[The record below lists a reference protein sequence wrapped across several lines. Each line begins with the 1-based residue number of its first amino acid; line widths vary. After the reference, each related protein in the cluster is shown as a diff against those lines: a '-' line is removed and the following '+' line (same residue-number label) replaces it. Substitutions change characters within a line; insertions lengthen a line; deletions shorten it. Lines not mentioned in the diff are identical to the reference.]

1 MISDDED
8 SDTMDDTKYDKE
20 TISKTSADGVKL
32 GNLLKRH
39 RVYGDITQNATES
52 QLERLLVSISDN
64 IIAKLGRI
72 LLEGLKQSENY
83 HMFSC
88 FQVLHDNN
96 VPKVIESLEEWVCRK
111 RTRTY
116 IPPAFFDRDG
126 TFVQPPSFE
135 MPAYIIKDGN
145 KLIGLP
151 KSSTFQKGKQ
161 LG

>member
-1 MISDDED
+1 MRSFTFWED
-8 SDTMDDTKYDKE
+8 FPFRLSCLVATHKLSPSKNDKE

-72 LLEGLKQSENY
+72 LVDELKHSGHY

-88 FQVLHDNN
+88 F
-96 VPKVIESLEEWVCRK
+96 
-111 RTRTY
+111 
-116 IPPAFFDRDG
+116 
-126 TFVQPPSFE
+126 
-135 MPAYIIKDGN
+135 
-145 KLIGLP
+145 
-151 KSSTFQKGKQ
+151 
-161 LG
+161 

>member
-8 SDTMDDTKYDKE
+8 SDTMDDTKNDKE
-20 TISKTSADGVKL
+20 TISTTSADGVKL

-72 LLEGLKQSENY
+72 LVEGLKHSGHY

-88 FQVLHDNN
+88 F
-96 VPKVIESLEEWVCRK
+96 
-111 RTRTY
+111 
-116 IPPAFFDRDG
+116 
-126 TFVQPPSFE
+126 
-135 MPAYIIKDGN
+135 
-145 KLIGLP
+145 
-151 KSSTFQKGKQ
+151 
-161 LG
+161 

>member
-8 SDTMDDTKYDKE
+8 SDTMDDTKNDKE

-52 QLERLLVSISDN
+52 QLERLLVNISDN

-72 LLEGLKQSENY
+72 LVEGLKHSRHY

-88 FQVLHDNN
+88 F
-96 VPKVIESLEEWVCRK
+96 
-111 RTRTY
+111 
-116 IPPAFFDRDG
+116 
-126 TFVQPPSFE
+126 
-135 MPAYIIKDGN
+135 
-145 KLIGLP
+145 
-151 KSSTFQKGKQ
+151 
-161 LG
+161 